1 MKRIF
6 VPTETGSDWQR
17 LLAKPVTHWQPRAS
31 AMTTAAAWEAANG
44 ALPPEISRI
53 LESSREPLLTGQQLL
68 AALPEWQVPL
78 PGGITTSNTD
88 VLAIC
93 RNELGLCIIGVEAK
107 VLEDFGPLVSSK
119 RSEAS
124 SGQSERLAYLQSLLQ
139 VERFDDAIRY
149 QLLHRTA
156 SALLTAR
163 DFHAAAAVM
172 LVQAFDTPEARRG
185 DFESFRLAMGAR
197 EVAPLIYKVDSFTGP
212 SLFLAWCAG
221 DSRFRDVELP
231 SAPQF
236 MVEPHNTLS

>member
-1 MKRIF
+1 
-6 VPTETGSDWQR
+6 
-17 LLAKPVTHWQPRAS
+17 
-31 AMTTAAAWEAANG
+31 MTAAAAWEAAGG
-44 ALPPEISRI
+44 ALPPEIARL
-53 LESSREPLLTGQQLL
+53 LESSREPLLMGQKLL

-93 RNELGLCIIGVEAK
+93 RNELGLCILGVEAK
-107 VLEDFGPLVSSK
+107 VLEDFGPLVSTK
-119 RSEAS
+119 RTEVSA
-124 SGQSERLAYLQSLLQ
+124 GQIERMAYLQSLLG

-172 LVQAFDTPEARRG
+172 LVQAFDTPEAQRS
-185 DFESFRLAMGAR
+185 DFQAFKTALDAR

-212 SLFLAWCAG
+212 ALYLAWCDG
-221 DSRFRDVELP
+221 DSRFRNVTLP

-236 MVEPHNTLS
+236 IVASPNTLS

>member
-6 VPTETGSDWQR
+6 LPTSTGTDWQQ
-17 LLAKPVTHWQPRAS
+17 LLAKPVTHWKQGAS
-31 AMTTAAAWEAANG
+31 AMTAAAAWEAADG

-53 LESSREPLLTGQQLL
+53 LESSREPLLLDQQLL

-119 RSEAS
+119 RAEAS
-124 SGQSERLAYLQSLLQ
+124 SGQRERMAYLHSLLG

-163 DFHAAAAVM
+163 EFHAATAVM
-172 LVQAFDTPEARRG
+172 LVQAFDTPAARRA
-185 DFESFRLAMGAR
+185 DFEAFRIAMGAR

-212 SLFLAWCAG
+212 SLFLAWCDG
-221 DSRFRDVELP
+221 DSRFRDVAFA

-236 MVEPHNTLS
+236 MVESPKASP

>member
-1 MKRIF
+1 MKKIF
-6 VPTETGSDWQR
+6 VPTASGADWQK
-17 LLAKPVTHWQPRAS
+17 LLAKPVTHWKQGAS
-31 AMTTAAAWEAANG
+31 AMTAAAAWEAGNG
-44 ALPPEISRI
+44 ALPPEITHI
-53 LESSREPLLTGQQLL
+53 LDASGEPLLVGQQLL
-68 AALPEWQVPL
+68 AALPEWQVQL

-124 SGQSERLAYLQSLLQ
+124 SGQSERLTYLHSLLG
-139 VERFDDAIRY
+139 VDRFDDSIRY

-172 LVQAFDTPEARRG
+172 LVQAFDTPTARRG
-185 DFESFRLAMGAR
+185 DFEAFRMAMGAR
-197 EVAPLIYKVDSFTGP
+197 EIAPLIYKVDTFTGP
-212 SLFLAWCAG
+212 SLYLAWCDG
-221 DSRFRDVELP
+221 DSRFRDVVLP

-236 MVEPHNTLS
+236 MVEPTGKSA